1 MTATR
6 RSRSY
11 EVSPRGRRAGFR
23 SPRLT
28 QTQPVSPEERL
39 FSPDGPENRA
49 PLVTWRV
56 SGDHTGSLSPEE
68 PTHVTSTPRASLYGA
83 RVPPRTPPSSL
94 PLSAFFL
101 VSLFDRTFRA
111 THHRE
116 SNKPCFVIA
125 LGSNRGWRRV

>member
-1 MTATR
+1 MTAKR

-11 EVSPRGRRAGFR
+11 EVSPRVARAGFR

-101 VSLFDRTFRA
+101 VSLFDHRTYA
-111 THHRE
+111 
-116 SNKPCFVIA
+116 
-125 LGSNRGWRRV
+125 RRIEEE